1 MLSVIEK
8 HSSFIGTYF
17 CVYLDDWLVLQT
29 SSGTVARDWLTADFL
44 SDKAVKEAP
53 PVKTAKAA

>member
-29 SSGTVARDWLTADFL
+29 KSRSAAQNWLTADFL
-44 SDKAVKEAP
+44 SVKEVKEAP
-53 PVKTAKAA
+53 LKKAA

>member
-44 SDKAVKEAP
+44 SVKVVKEP
-53 PVKTAKAA
+53 PLKKAA

>member
-29 SSGTVARDWLTADFL
+29 KSRSAAQNWLTADFL
-44 SDKAVKEAP
+44 SVKVVKEAP
-53 PVKTAKAA
+53 LKKVA